1 MTEPLMSEPTFRW
14 ILTILTLAGC
24 TWALYDVVRLVRL
37 PRPRMRD
44 RLFEDKRFGYW
55 IGIGVGL
62 LGIAGV
68 LRFHDVF

>member
-1 MTEPLMSEPTFRW
+1 MDPLVSEGAFRW

-37 PRPRMRD
+37 PRDGDP
-44 RLFEDKRFGYW
+44 DKRFGYW
-55 IGIGVGL
+55 IGIAVGL

-68 LRFHDVF
+68 LEFHGVF